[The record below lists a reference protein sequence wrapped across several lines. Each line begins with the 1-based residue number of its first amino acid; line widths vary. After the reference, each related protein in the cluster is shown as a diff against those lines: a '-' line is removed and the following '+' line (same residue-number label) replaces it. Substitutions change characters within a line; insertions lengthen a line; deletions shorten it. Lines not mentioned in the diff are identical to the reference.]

1 VGITN
6 LGVSPVWFLV
16 SGVADKKKPSD
27 DERIHGRSREVKHV
41 VKQMSDVDFFDYRLV
56 VRSSGIQELIEG
68 HTSLRQGLLCVES
81 LCEELRGGNYQLAHS
96 HLLRSLQIFEQS
108 HNQIRRALTDLG
120 EYYDDH
126 PIEVRE
132 INHGLTD
139 MCDGCDC
146 LVKSLVALRQVKTGE
161 SLELGKRALTHLR
174 ESAHRIGSHLRDIKD
189 CCPSN
194 VEFEV
199 LDIRDQEARIGG
211 GIEGARPVEMVSC
224 HSTHGPGEPCDQAG
238 PEPVKNDKQENKE
251 TKESEGQKT
260 AEEPKAAEPAKE
272 AKDAKDAIEV
282 RELQQIQEMKAQ
294 QLEDHH
300 VPLDQIAQA
309 VEAMADPSAVTSV
322 PLISRG
328 FDDESAME
336 ELMRQV
342 SLTRAQTIDRLVADA
357 RAAKAEAI
365 GSSDHVPLPG
375 EQVPGMQPMGVK
387 TGPMQ
392 AAANVVDV
400 GAKLGA
406 QKKVAEKISEKPA
419 DNVSEK
425 APEKTAE
432 KPTKAE
438 KPEKSGK
445 KKGGKVLEIALEK
458 AKETAKKRP
467 RKFTKSETKIPAAA
481 KPEKKKPEEDLSELT
496 FDDADLDFNK
506 AAKKKT

>member
-1 VGITN
+1 
-6 LGVSPVWFLV
+6 LV
-16 SGVADKKKPSD
+16 SGVANKKKPTD

-68 HTSLRQGLLCVES
+68 HTSLRQGLVCVES
-81 LCEELRGGNYQLAHS
+81 LCEGLRGGNYQLAHT

-126 PIEVRE
+126 PTEVRE
-132 INHGLTD
+132 INHGLTE

-146 LVKSLVALRQVKTGE
+146 LVKALVALRQIKTGE
-161 SLELGKRALTHLR
+161 SLELGRRALTHLR

-199 LDIRDQEARIGG
+199 LDIRDEDARVTGS
-211 GIEGARPVEMVSC
+211 IEGAKPVEMVSC
-224 HSTHGPGEPCDQAG
+224 HSTHAPGEPCDQVA
-238 PEPVKNDKQENKE
+238 EQEV
-251 TKESEGQKT
+251 SEEQ
-260 AEEPKAAEPAKE
+260 
-272 AKDAKDAIEV
+272 IEQ
-282 RELQQIQEMKAQ
+282 LAQQI
-294 QLEDHH
+294 EDKH
-300 VPLDQIAQA
+300 VPLDQVAQA
-309 VEAMADPSAVTSV
+309 VDAVADPNAVMQV

-342 SLTRAQTIDRLVADA
+342 SLTRARTIDRLVADA

-365 GSSDHVPLPG
+365 ANTDRVPVPG
-375 EQVPGMQPMGVK
+375 EEVPGMQPMNVK

-400 GAKLGA
+400 ESKLGSA
-406 QKKVAEKISEKPA
+406 
-419 DNVSEK
+419 
-425 APEKTAE
+425 
-432 KPTKAE
+432 KAE
-438 KPEKSGK
+438 KTEKSGGKSGGK
-445 KKGGKVLEIALEK
+445 KSGKVLENALEK

-467 RKFTKSETKIPAAA
+467 RKFTKSETRLPSASKPA
-481 KPEKKKPEEDLSELT
+481 KKKADEELVELT
-496 FDDADLDFNK
+496 FDDTDLDFNK
-506 AAKKKT
+506 AGKKKTQ